1 MPVHVVPLMGIGE
14 VFTTPLPLVGF
25 SIYQLV
31 VFIVALVVGVII
43 VRIIVNILGKS
54 LERTK
59 TPALVRNLLTSIF
72 KTIGYIIVVLAALPI
87 IGIDTSTVGLGLSA
101 IIGLILGF
109 GLQDTWANM
118 GAGVWLAVIRPFD
131 KGDYVEVAGHSGI
144 IQGIGVMSTTL
155 KTFDNVVITIPNKN
169 IWGAPIV
176 NYTRE
181 PIRRIT
187 LDVGVAYGTDLN
199 KAINVAIE
207 TAKKHPKVLDDPA
220 PAVVVTELGDSA
232 VNLQLRAWVK
242 KEDYGATRVELIKMI
257 YEEFNKAGI
266 EIPFPQLDVHIKDMP
281 K

>member
-1 MPVHVVPLMGIGE
+1 MVPLMDIGE

-31 VFIVALVVGVII
+31 VFVIALVVGIVI
-43 VRIIVNILGKS
+43 VRIIVNILSRS
-54 LERTK
+54 LEKTK
-59 TPALVRNLLTSIF
+59 APPLVMNLLVSIF
-72 KTIGYIIVVLAALPI
+72 KTIGYIIVVLATLPI

-187 LDVGVAYGTDLN
+187 VDVGVAYGTDLN
-199 KAINVAIE
+199 KALNIALE

-220 PAVVVTELGDSA
+220 PAVVVTELADSS
-232 VNLQLRAWVK
+232 VNLQLRAWVR
-242 KEDYGATRVELIKMI
+242 KEDYGATRADLIKML

-266 EIPFPQLDVHIKDMP
+266 EIPYPQLDVHIRDMP